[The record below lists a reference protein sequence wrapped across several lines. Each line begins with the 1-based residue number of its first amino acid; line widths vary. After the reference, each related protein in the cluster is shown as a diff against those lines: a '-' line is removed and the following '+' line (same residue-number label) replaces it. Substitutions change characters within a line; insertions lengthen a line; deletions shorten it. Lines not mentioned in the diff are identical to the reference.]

1 MREPELALRLPVRVL
16 IADDHAVVRG
26 GLRHVL
32 DQEPDL
38 TIVAE
43 TDNGADAVRRCLQG
57 DIDLAVLDV
66 AMPRLT
72 GLQAARE
79 LSRRCPDVRTLI
91 LSMHDREQYVA
102 EARAAGA
109 SGYVAKRAAD
119 RDIVEACRAAI
130 RSDAFV
136 YPSTL
141 SAQVRAKL
149 EQTIEPQGS
158 ERSLTPRESE
168 IAKLV
173 AEGHSSQAIATI
185 LVISTK
191 TVETHRANI
200 HQKLGIRDRVE
211 LTRYAIRE
219 GLIEP

>member
-1 MREPELALRLPVRVL
+1 MAVPFPVRVL

-43 TDNGADAVRRCLQG
+43 TDNGADAVQRCLQG
-57 DIDLAVLDV
+57 DIDLAVLDI

-79 LSRRCPDVRTLI
+79 LSRRCPEVRTLI

-119 RDIVEACRAAI
+119 RDIVDACRAAT
-130 RSDAFV
+130 RSEAFV

-141 SAQVRAKL
+141 SAPVR
-149 EQTIEPQGS
+149 
-158 ERSLTPRESE
+158 
-168 IAKLV
+168 AKLV
-173 AEGHSSQAIATI
+173 AEGHSSQAIAAM
-185 LVISTK
+185 LMISIK

-200 HQKLGIRDRVE
+200 HQKLGIRDRVG

-219 GLIEP
+219 GLIEA